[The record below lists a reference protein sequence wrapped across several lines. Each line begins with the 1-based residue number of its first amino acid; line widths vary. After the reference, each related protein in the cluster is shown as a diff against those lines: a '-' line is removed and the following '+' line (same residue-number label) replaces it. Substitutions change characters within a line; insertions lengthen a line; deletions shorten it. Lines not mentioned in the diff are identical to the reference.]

1 MNSRIRNFAV
11 AGAFAAGVLFAA
23 YPAADAQMGRPPQGQ
38 HPGGQYPAGQS
49 PNPNDPGVMADTAAV
64 NTFSDAD
71 FAKEAAQGGM
81 AEVKLG
87 QLAQDKGSSDA
98 VKEFGKR
105 MVDDHSQAN
114 DKLKSVAQQEN
125 IKLPEG
131 LSKRDQ
137 ATYDKLS
144 KLSGDA
150 FDRAYARDMVK
161 DHQNDISSFKQEAA
175 NGRDPGIK
183 LFASETLPTLQDHLK
198 MAREM
203 MKSVGPSNGAK
214 NGPGNIQ

>member
-1 MNSRIRNFAV
+1 MNIKFRNFAFTSALA
-11 AGAFAAGVLFAA
+11 AGALLAAGGTAHA
-23 YPAADAQMGRPPQGQ
+23 QAGRMPQSGAPPYPSPDAGPA
-38 HPGGQYPAGQS
+38 PGAMPDA
-49 PNPNDPGVMADTAAV
+49 TAV
-64 NTFSDAD
+64 NTVSDSD

-87 QLAQDKGSSDA
+87 QLAQDKGTSDA

-105 MVDDHSQAN
+105 MVDDHSAAN
-114 DKLKSVAQQEN
+114 DKLKTIAQQESMNLPTN
-125 IKLPEG
+125 I
-131 LSKRDQ
+131 SKKDQ

-161 DHQNDISSFKQEAA
+161 DHQDDIAAFRQESS
-175 NGRDPGIK
+175 NGQDPQIK
-183 LFASETLPTLQDHLK
+183 SFASDTLPTLQDHLK

-203 MKSVGPSNGAK
+203 MRNVSPSNAAK
-214 NGPGNIQ
+214 NGPGH